1 MKCLLEIRYL
11 SGYSKP
17 PANWSFGIIF
27 VILLVMS
34 MISQQHKNKSVLLF
48 LPAQNFNEH
57 EFIIVSNSLN
67 TAGLKAF
74 IVSDASFLC
83 IGSNGLK
90 VKNDV
95 QLFNVHE
102 SNFAGFIIIG
112 GSGTR
117 EYWNNLTLQ
126 NIAKRFVLNR
136 KPIGALCC
144 APVILAKAG
153 LLTEP
158 ATCFVDDRKSL
169 EREGVAFVN
178 SSVVKSQKIIT
189 GQDPASSGE
198 FIKIFLQELSK
209 N

>member
-1 MKCLLEIRYL
+1 
-11 SGYSKP
+11 
-17 PANWSFGIIF
+17 
-27 VILLVMS
+27 MS

-48 LPAQNFNEH
+48 LPALNFNEH
-57 EFIIVSNSLN
+57 EFLIVSNSLN

-83 IGSNGLK
+83 LGSNGLK

-95 QLFNVHE
+95 QLYNVHE
-102 SNFAGFIIIG
+102 SNFSGFIIIG

-126 NIAKRFVLNR
+126 NIAKRFVLNK
-136 KPIGALCC
+136 KPVGALCC
-144 APVILAKAG
+144 APIILAKAG

-158 ATCFVDDRKSL
+158 ATCFVDDRKAL
-169 EREGVAFVN
+169 EREGIVFVN
-178 SSVVKSQKIIT
+178 SPVVKSQKIIT

-198 FIKIFLQELSK
+198 FIKTFLHELSK
-209 N
+209 NSFLQN

>member
-1 MKCLLEIRYL
+1 
-11 SGYSKP
+11 
-17 PANWSFGIIF
+17 
-27 VILLVMS
+27 MS

-57 EFIIVSNSLN
+57 EFLIISNSLN
-67 TAGLKAF
+67 SAGLKTF
-74 IVSDASFLC
+74 IVSDTSFLC

-95 QLFNVHE
+95 HLFNVHE

-126 NIAKRFVLNR
+126 NIAKRFVLNK
-136 KPIGALCC
+136 KPVGALCC
-144 APVILAKAG
+144 APIILAKAK

-158 ATCFVDDRKSL
+158 ATCFVDDKKAL

-178 SSVVKSQKIIT
+178 SSVVNSQKIIT

-198 FIKIFLQELSK
+198 FIKIFLHELSK

>member
-1 MKCLLEIRYL
+1 M
-11 SGYSKP
+11 S
-17 PANWSFGIIF
+17 IIN
-27 VILLVMS
+27 
-34 MISQQHKNKSVLLF
+34 QQHKNKSVLLF

-57 EFIIVSNSLN
+57 EFLIVSNTLN
-67 TAGLKAF
+67 SAGLKVF
-74 IVSDASFLC
+74 IASDASFLC

-126 NIAKRFVLNR
+126 NIAKRFVLNK
-136 KPIGALCC
+136 KPVGALCC
-144 APVILAKAG
+144 APIILAKAG
-153 LLTEP
+153 VLTEP
-158 ATCFVDDRKSL
+158 ATCFVDDKKAL

-178 SSVVKSQKIIT
+178 SSVVKRQNIIT

-198 FIKIFLQELSK
+198 FIKIFLHELS
-209 N
+209 

>member
-1 MKCLLEIRYL
+1 
-11 SGYSKP
+11 
-17 PANWSFGIIF
+17 
-27 VILLVMS
+27 MS
-34 MISQQHKNKSVLLF
+34 MTTQQHKNKSILLF

-57 EFIIVSNSLN
+57 EFIIVSNSLT

-126 NIAKRFVLNR
+126 NIAKRFVLNK
-136 KPIGALCC
+136 KPVGALCC

-158 ATCFVDDRKSL
+158 ATCFVDDRKAL
-169 EREGVAFVN
+169 EREGVIFLN
-178 SSVVKSQKIIT
+178 SPVVKNQNIIT

-198 FIKIFLQELSK
+198 FVKTFLHELSK
-209 N
+209 NSFLQN